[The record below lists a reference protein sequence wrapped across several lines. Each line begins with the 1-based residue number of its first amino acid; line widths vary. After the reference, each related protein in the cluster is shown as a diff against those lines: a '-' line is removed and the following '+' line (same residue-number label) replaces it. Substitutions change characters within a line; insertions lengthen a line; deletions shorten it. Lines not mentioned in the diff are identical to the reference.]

1 MKDQGVDL
9 FAEVDELAVMGI
21 AEVIPRLPFFHRLK
35 RQLTSVLDSGAI
47 DLVIPVDYAGFNLS
61 IAKAASQR
69 DLPVLYYIAPKVWA
83 WGARRARK
91 LAAHTRRVAVIFP
104 FEVEALRRVGTNATF
119 VGHPLLETPS
129 PEPDRQAFCRRWRL
143 DPERPILALLPG
155 SRPQEIRRH
164 LDLFLEAG
172 RRVQHEADDGVQ
184 LVLARATSIARSALS
199 SRSSADVCVVDDA
212 RDLLAHSTVALVKS
226 GTATLEAALAG
237 TPLVTVYRTHPVTYA
252 LARRLLRIDRI
263 ALPNLIAGR
272 DIVPE
277 VLQREATPERL
288 AELIL
293 RLLPT
298 ESAERAEM
306 ITGLTAI
313 QGALGESG
321 ASARVAALAAELLE
335 SA

>member
-1 MKDQGVDL
+1 
-9 FAEVDELAVMGI
+9 
-21 AEVIPRLPFFHRLK
+21 
-35 RQLTSVLDSGAI
+35 
-47 DLVIPVDYAGFNLS
+47 
-61 IAKAASQR
+61 
-69 DLPVLYYIAPKVWA
+69 
-83 WGARRARK
+83 
-91 LAAHTRRVAVIFP
+91 
-104 FEVEALRRVGTNATF
+104 
-119 VGHPLLETPS
+119 
-129 PEPDRQAFCRRWRL
+129 
-143 DPERPILALLPG
+143 
-155 SRPQEIRRH
+155 
-164 LDLFLEAG
+164 LFLEAG
-172 RRVQHEADDGVQ
+172 RRVQHESDDEVQ

-212 RDLLAHSTVALVKS
+212 RDLLAHSKVALVKS

-298 ESAERAEM
+298 ESTERAEM